1 MNLKSRTRS
10 YAATGYYLAA
20 KGRSNLS
27 VLTGALVEKILF
39 GKDKTTGIPIANGV
53 LYSVGDET
61 LKVTAKKEVILSA
74 GSIGSPQI
82 LELSGIGDRKLLTKL
97 GIDVTVANSNVGEN
111 LQDHIYVPIG

>member
-1 MNLKSRTRS
+1 LLGN
-10 YAATGYYLAA
+10 
-20 KGRSNLS
+20 
-27 VLTGALVEKILF
+27 
-39 GKDKTTGIPIANGV
+39 DKTTGIPIANGV